1 MSCKVLTPQSI
12 LNGAL
17 AMIGRPPKL
26 ITKTGDLYDVMG
38 NLLEMYQNKLAI
50 HDGNFIL
57 KQRRITLPAGKLEI
71 SFVEPSW
78 GRPVMCDLDPASLPP
93 NITLPRR
100 DVNLISIQDQDQFR
114 NNVFSG
120 SAGSGLTTSDGSATI
135 AFAQAVSWLR
145 DGSTI
150 KLFFEFG
157 GFAPG
162 TDSTYRFFYQP
173 GGIAEVMEDQNV
185 EWLPNFIGLLQ
196 CDFALA
202 ILPLSGIAEPD
213 YTRFKEYLQ
222 GQITRREP
230 VLDLFLQNDHREQTG
245 YAPGYARS
253 RVGGHQ
259 RAR

>member
-17 AMIGRPPKL
+17 ALIGRPAKL
-26 ITKTGDLYDVMG
+26 ITRTGDLYDIMG
-38 NLLEMYQNKLAI
+38 NVLELYQNKLDV

-57 KQRRITLPAGKLEI
+57 KQRRITLPAGRLEI
-71 SFVEPSW
+71 SFEETSW

-93 NITLPRR
+93 GVTLPRR
-100 DVNLISIQDQDQFR
+100 DVELINIQDQDLYRR
-114 NNVFSG
+114 NTATGLGMPPSPG
-120 SAGSGLTTSDGSATI
+120 SAII
-135 AFAQAVSWLR
+135 AMAQAVSWYR
-145 DGSTI
+145 EGNTI

-157 GFAPG
+157 GFTPQMDA
-162 TDSTYRFFYQP
+162 TYRFFYQP

-185 EWLPNFIGLLQ
+185 DWLPNFVGLLQ

-202 ILPLSGIAEPD
+202 ILPLSDIPEPQ
-213 YTRFKEYLQ
+213 YTRLERHLASQ
-222 GQITRREP
+222 VQRREP
-230 VLDLFLQNDHREQTG
+230 VMEQWLQNDHIEQSG
-245 YAPGYARS
+245 YAGGYNRS